1 MDRLLKDEEERMR
14 VFNVRREIVME
25 EEMEIVMERGNV
37 GMGVNFFEI
46 DRKEMFMEEGK
57 DILMERDCVG
67 IWINYFE
74 VDISC

>member
-1 MDRLLKDEEERMR
+1 
-14 VFNVRREIVME
+14 ME

-57 DILMERDCVG
+57 DIIMERDCVG
-67 IWINYFE
+67 I
-74 VDISC
+74 